1 MVAPLPEVE
10 GKDEKLLVVPKE
22 GLVEKELLLLPPDGN
37 WELENGEL
45 LEKCEG
51 LLEEN

>member
-1 MVAPLPEVE
+1 MVAPLPELE
-10 GKDEKLLVVPKE
+10 GNDEKLLVPKE
-22 GLVEKELLLLPPDGN
+22 GLGEKELMLLPPDGN